1 MAVVNS
7 KSTTILGADATP
19 PTRSGSFINGGR
31 LKESVAFITPAASD
45 DDGSV
50 YRLHRVPSNMRVS
63 ELSVKHEVVTG
74 MVDVNIGIYD
84 IDANGGGAVDDN
96 VFADA
101 VDFDAG
107 ARALF
112 TEIDTLTAVQSELRL
127 WELLGLSE
135 DPVKNYDLCLTAIT
149 VGAGIEEIACR
160 LKYAQ

>member
-1 MAVVNS
+1 M
-7 KSTTILGADATP
+7 
-19 PTRSGSFINGGR
+19 
-31 LKESVAFITPAASD
+31 
-45 DDGSV
+45 
-50 YRLHRVPSNMRVS
+50 
-63 ELSVKHEVVTG
+63 
-74 MVDVNIGIYD
+74 
-84 IDANGGGAVDDN
+84 
-96 VFADA
+96 
-101 VDFDAG
+101 DFDAG